1 MTAATHEE
9 LNQSSR
15 PDSRNR
21 LFHLL
26 VELRRRRVCRAI
38 TMYSVAM
45 WLVCQI
51 VDVISPALDLPE
63 WTLKL
68 VIVFGLLGLPVIIM
82 MSWLFEITPDGL
94 VVEGPGEPLH
104 GGYNDSEEPKHIAD
118 RLIDLTLILASLA
131 IGVQLAMGAIGS
143 ELEAAEPPAYRIAV
157 APFLAGA
164 GEDAIGL
171 SEGLAIEL
179 QHALKEQFDV
189 TVIASSDPA
198 QLRGSTRLTGTVSAN
213 TTLVRVTV
221 TMIDFDSG
229 VVTWSAAFQ
238 QPRGEGHA
246 STAELAHLIVAAI
259 PGPSEAT
266 RPERLTSDV
275 VR

>member
-1 MTAATHEE
+1 MTAATHEA

-15 PDSRNR
+15 HDSRNR
-21 LFHLL
+21 LFHFL

-51 VDVISPALDLPE
+51 VDVISPALELPE

-82 MSWLFEITPDGL
+82 MSWLFEITPDG
-94 VVEGPGEPLH
+94 VVVDGPAAARHIGPSRD
-104 GGYNDSEEPKHIAD
+104 GEPKHIAD

-131 IGVQLAMGAIGS
+131 IGVQLAMGAIGG
-143 ELEAAEPPAYRIAV
+143 EIGAAENPSYRVAV
-157 APFLAGA
+157 TPFRAAAGD
-164 GEDAIGL
+164 EAISL

-179 QHALKEQFDV
+179 QHALKQQFGI
-189 TVIASSDPA
+189 TVIAPSDPA
-198 QLRGSTRLTGTVSAN
+198 QLKGSMRLTGSVTAN
-213 TTLVRVTV
+213 KHVIRVTV

-229 VVTWSAAFQ
+229 VVAWSDVFQ
-238 QPRGEGHA
+238 KPRREGYA
-246 STAELAHLIVAAI
+246 LTTELAQQIASALPISNADTEPV
-259 PGPSEAT
+259 SQTDAT
-266 RPERLTSDV
+266 R
-275 VR
+275 

>member
-9 LNQSSR
+9 FNPRSR

-21 LFHLL
+21 LFHFLI
-26 VELRRRRVCRAI
+26 ELRRRRVCRAI

-82 MSWLFEITPDGL
+82 MSWLFEMTPEGL
-94 VVEGPGEPLH
+94 VVEGPGEAFQDRS
-104 GGYNDSEEPKHIAD
+104 GKTGEPKHIAD
-118 RLIDLTLILASLA
+118 RLIDMTLILASLA
-131 IGVQLAMGAIGS
+131 IGVQLAMGAIGD
-143 ELEAAEPPAYRIAV
+143 EIVAAEAPEYRIAV
-157 APFLAGA
+157 TPFLAGA
-164 GEDAIGL
+164 GEEAIGL
-171 SEGLAIEL
+171 SDGLAIEL
-179 QHALKEQFDV
+179 QHALKQQFGI
-189 TVIASSDPA
+189 TVIASSNPA
-198 QLRGSTRLTGTVSAN
+198 QLKGSARLTGTVSAN
-213 TTLVRVTV
+213 KTLVRVAV

-238 QPRGEGHA
+238 EPRREGYA
-246 STAELAHLIVAAI
+246 STAELAQQIVAEL
-259 PGPSEAT
+259 PMPHD
-266 RPERLTSDV
+266 TSDPVRLANV
-275 VR
+275 VQ